1 LRAFPRFR
9 QLATPFRVF
18 CEVSV
23 TARHLVTAAALL
35 GSVVAMHAAAGW
47 QSKPYNSWTDAEL
60 KEVLTD
66 SPWASKGSISYVKT
80 NGASSQAIDDMA
92 LVSWVSSLPMRQ
104 AGVRQ
109 QITAGQAIP
118 KETETALA
126 TAPQAYVIALKVYG
140 GNSSSSYANGAAAAQ
155 AETFLLRDGKP
166 PIAASQSEGK
176 MLDKD
181 DKPIDAPS
189 GFGAPRGGGGGGAPR
204 GGAPANSPFFD
215 MQRGGGGGGGGFGG
229 GRGGGF
235 GQQGGSNR
243 SSMLVFVFPKTDAI
257 TLADKEVEFSSK
269 LCGGGFGGFGGGG
282 GGFGGGGF
290 GGTPTGGAPANAPL
304 FDMQR
309 GGGGGAGGGGFGG
322 GAGRPGG
329 GGSTPNCRFN
339 VKKKFKL
346 KDMVYNGDLS
356 L

>member
-1 LRAFPRFR
+1 
-9 QLATPFRVF
+9 
-18 CEVSV
+18 V

-35 GSVVAMHAAAGW
+35 GSAVAMHAAAGW
-47 QSKPYNSWTDAEL
+47 QSKPFNTWTDAEL

-80 NGASSQAIDDMA
+80 NGASSQAIDDVA
-92 LVSWVSSLPMRQ
+92 LVSWVSSLPLRQ

-109 QITAGQAIP
+109 QISAGQAIP

-126 TAPQAYVIALKVYG
+126 TVPPVYVVALKVYG
-140 GNSSSSYANGAAAAQ
+140 GNSSSSFAAGAATAQ
-155 AETFLLRDGKP
+155 ADTVLLRDGKE
-166 PIAASQSEGK
+166 PIHAIQSEGK

-181 DKPIDAPS
+181 DKPIETPTGS
-189 GFGAPRGGGGGGAPR
+189 GAPRGGGGGGAPR
-204 GGAPANSPFFD
+204 GGVPANSPFFD
-215 MQRGGGGGGGGFGG
+215 IQRGGGGGGGFGG
-229 GRGGGF
+229 RGGGF
-235 GQQGGSNR
+235 GGPQGGGSNR
-243 SSMLVFVFPKTDAI
+243 SSILVFAFPKTDAI

-269 LCGGGFGGFGGGG
+269 LCSGGFGGFGGGG
-282 GGFGGGGF
+282 GGLPGGGF
-290 GGTPTGGAPANAPL
+290 GGGGTPTGGAPANAPL

-309 GGGGGAGGGGFGG
+309 GGGGGSGGGGGFGG
-322 GAGRPGG
+322 GAGRPA
-329 GGSTPNCRFN
+329 GSAPTSNCRFN